1 VNHINKERL
10 YIFILTFIHFIHL
23 VDFVVIMPLGPSL
36 MSILNISSA
45 KFASLVS
52 IYNIAGAFTGLLVSI
67 IADKYE
73 KKVLLCLSLLG
84 LGLGTLLCSLA
95 TTGDQLLWARFIT
108 GFCGGVITP
117 VIFAMV
123 TELVPK
129 KRRGKAMGL
138 VMSGFSLASI
148 IGIPIGLLI
157 NDHFGY
163 KFTFITICASI
174 LFVTFISWIYLPQ
187 LKIPSATLK
196 TKQLISNLIKSF
208 HNKEYQ
214 KIFIFTF
221 IVSGTIFMLIPLL
234 APFAV
239 KNMGVETIDL
249 KYMYLIGG
257 IITIIT
263 ARIFGVMTDRFGGQN
278 IYIAIIL
285 LSIAPIYLYTSS
297 GKISFIYYIII
308 GSTFMCLIS
317 GRMIPMMT
325 LLSHVPSEQ
334 DRGQFMGIIN
344 SIRALATGL
353 GSMIA
358 GLVVTESKQ
367 SGELL
372 NFNYLGL
379 FVIFISLAS
388 IYFMLKLFKR
398 DTILTVT

>member
-1 VNHINKERL
+1 
-10 YIFILTFIHFIHL
+10 
-23 VDFVVIMPLGPSL
+23 MPLGPSL

-45 KFASLVS
+45 KFTGLIS
-52 IYNIAGAFTGLLVSI
+52 IYNIAGAFTGVLVSI

-84 LGLGTLLCSLA
+84 LAIGTFFCSLA
-95 TTGDQLLWARFIT
+95 TTGDQLLFARFIT
-108 GFCGGVITP
+108 GFCGGVVTP

-129 KRRGKAMGL
+129 KRRGRAMG
-138 VMSGFSLASI
+138 VIMSGFSLASV

-163 KFTFITICASI
+163 KFTFYAIGASI
-174 LFVTFISWIYLPQ
+174 LFVAFISWIYLPL
-187 LKIPSATLK
+187 LKTPSAKLK
-196 TKQLISNLIKSF
+196 SKQLLSNLLMSF
-208 HNKEYQ
+208 QNKEYQ
-214 KIFIFTF
+214 KVFIFTF
-221 IVSGTIFMLIPLL
+221 IVSGTIFMIIPLL

-257 IITIIT
+257 ILTIIT
-263 ARIFGVMTDRFGGQN
+263 ARLFGVLTDRFGGQN
-278 IYIAIIL
+278 IYIVIIL

-297 GKISFIYYIII
+297 GKISFIYYLII
-308 GSTFMCLIS
+308 GSIFMCLIS

-325 LLSHVPSEQ
+325 LLSHIPSEK

-353 GSMIA
+353 GSMIS
-358 GLVVTESKQ
+358 GLIVTESKQ

-372 NFNYLGL
+372 NFNYLGI
-379 FVIFISLAS
+379 FVIFVSLAS

-398 DTILTVT
+398 DTVLAVA